1 MDRGAWLATV
11 QGVTKSLIQL
21 SAQTSYDKPRQLIK
35 KQRHHIADKGPY
47 SQSYVV
53 MFFLVVM

>member
-35 KQRHHIADKGPY
+35 KQRHHIADKGLY
-47 SQSYVV
+47 SPNYG
-53 MFFLVVM
+53 FLQ